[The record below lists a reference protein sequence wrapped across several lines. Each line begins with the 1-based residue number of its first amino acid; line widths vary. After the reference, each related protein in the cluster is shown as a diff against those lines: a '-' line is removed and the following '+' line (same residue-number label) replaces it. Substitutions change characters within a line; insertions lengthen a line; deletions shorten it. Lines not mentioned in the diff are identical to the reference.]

1 MKRIKKQAAKWGLA
15 GEYFN
20 CGDLKRHFGL
30 DCSAATIANALKTP
44 GEVRARQTVRLLRNL
59 PGNASLWESR
69 NSMS

>member
-44 GEVRARQTVRLLRNL
+44 GEVRARQCCDCSGTFRGTL
-59 PGNASLWESR
+59 PYGEVAIP
-69 NSMS
+69 